1 MSINK
6 YLQTLYSKGW
16 TYTEKNFFK
25 SSLLHIS
32 FNKYMWRALLL
43 KKKKKA
49 LKIKKNRKEFYFQRT
64 NSLTAELVS
73 IHKLL

>member
-43 KKKKKA
+43 KKKKKSTEDKEEQKGI
-49 LKIKKNRKEFYFQRT
+49 LLSKN
-64 NSLTAELVS
+64 
-73 IHKLL
+73 